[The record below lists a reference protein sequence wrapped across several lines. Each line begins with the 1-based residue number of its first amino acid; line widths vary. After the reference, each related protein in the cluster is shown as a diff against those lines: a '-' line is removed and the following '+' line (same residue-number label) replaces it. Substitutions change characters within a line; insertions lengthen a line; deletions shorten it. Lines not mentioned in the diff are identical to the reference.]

1 MNTLPNP
8 ISIIA
13 KSTKTA
19 RASSRQYIPRLLRN
33 RASQTRRKRR
43 APAQRRHLASIRNHT
58 ARLRR
63 QILDLCRA
71 LAAGERVIIIRQV
84 DNRDLAR
91 IIASEERGPLVQ
103 ALTEECRRGRDD
115 GHLGQARELRL
126 HVGLVDLAAVG
137 EIAAR
142 VGGVVVHQDD
152 ADAAGGLEEGEEG
165 VVLVGFAAVDEGEF
179 RLRLHEGGVGVL
191 VKRVGVGGVLV
202 HEC

>member
-1 MNTLPNP
+1 M
-8 ISIIA
+8 SIIA
-13 KSTKTA
+13 KGTETA

-43 APAQRRHLASIRNHT
+43 APAHRRHLAPIRNHP

-63 QILDLCRA
+63 QILDLFCT
-71 LAAGERVIIIRQV
+71 LSTGKSVIVVRQI

-91 IIASEERGPLVQ
+91 IIASEEGGPLVQ
-103 ALTEECRRGRDD
+103 ALAEKCRRGRYD

-126 HVGLVDLAAVG
+126 QVGLVEFAAVG

-165 VVLVGFAAVDEGEF
+165 VVLVRFAAVDEGEF
-179 RLRLHEGGVGVL
+179 CLCLHEGGVGIL
-191 VKRVGVGGVLV
+191 VKGVGVGGVFV